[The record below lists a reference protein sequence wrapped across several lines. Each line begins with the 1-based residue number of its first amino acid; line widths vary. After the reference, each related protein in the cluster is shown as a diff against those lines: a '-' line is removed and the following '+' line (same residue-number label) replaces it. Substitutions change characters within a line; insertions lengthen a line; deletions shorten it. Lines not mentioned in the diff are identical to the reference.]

1 VGVSQ
6 PLAYLTRIV
15 EFTAT
20 HRLFKPDWSAERNAE
35 AFGEAAAP
43 HAHTYTCAVTVA
55 GAVDPATGMVVEL
68 GTLDR
73 ILAQE
78 VVARFGG
85 RDINRDIPEFGPGRT
100 LPTGE
105 ALCLDIWKRVAA
117 RLPAGC
123 RLASV
128 RVQEDPSLYAEY
140 RGEA

>member
-1 VGVSQ
+1 V
-6 PLAYLTRIV
+6 PPTAYLTRTV

-20 HRLFKPDWSAERNAE
+20 HRLLRPEWSAERNAM
-35 AFGEAAAP
+35 AFGEASSP
-43 HAHTYTCAVTVA
+43 HAHAYRCAVTVA
-55 GAVDPATGMVVEL
+55 GAVDPATGTVADLVA
-68 GTLDR
+68 LDR
-73 ILAQE
+73 ILAEE

-85 RDINRDIPEFGPGRT
+85 RDINRDVPEYGAGGT

-123 RLASV
+123 ALASV